1 VVDVEPATGVRR
13 DTPSTGRTAR
23 IPVAAVDRLAFAGA
37 AARERR
43 GSPMAY
49 TFLSWLRSGLAAA
62 IEDQPQAVGA
72 GRRAKLQ
79 DGVNVAGTGL
89 PAQTGTTD
97 LDVLGPGDVSGTSRP
112 GPTTTD
118 MFTPGRG
125 PAL

>member
-1 VVDVEPATGVRR
+1 
-13 DTPSTGRTAR
+13 
-23 IPVAAVDRLAFAGA
+23 
-37 AARERR
+37 
-43 GSPMAY
+43 MAY

-97 LDVLGPGDVSGTSRP
+97 LDVLGPGDVLSWAKLVRTRSAVEAVEYLTWIWMGGS
-112 GPTTTD
+112 
-118 MFTPGRG
+118 
-125 PAL
+125 